1 MRERKEDGLK
11 SKSTRPKRTPLGMR
25 NRLSFGD
32 QDPNFVYR
40 VINDQDDRLE
50 QAREAGYDFVVSD
63 KDLGDKHAAEGGKT
77 DSRVSKPVGNGIR
90 GYLMR
95 IPKEYYEDDQREKQK
110 KVDAAELAMKP
121 ENKAKDIKGVYGDG
135 LTNE

>member
-1 MRERKEDGLK
+1 MALEPKA
-11 SKSTRPKRTPLGMR
+11 TNRPKRTPLGSR

-40 VINDQDDRLE
+40 VINDQDDRLK
-50 QAREAGYDFVVSD
+50 QAQEAGYEFVVSD
-63 KDLGDKHAAEGGKT
+63 APLGDKRVAEGGAV
-77 DSRVSKPVGNGIR
+77 DSRVSKPVGNNTR

-95 IPKEYYEDDQREKQK
+95 IPKEFYKEDQ
-110 KVDAAELAMKP
+110 DAKAAKIDATEAAMKP
-121 ENKAKDIKGVYGDG
+121 KTAKGEYGEG